1 MNPKR
6 ENKPFDNGLALAFII
21 GMQILIFLVVSFV
34 AKNTQTTKELQYKLF
49 TEINEYSN
57 PTQTIVEVTPTVEP
71 SCYQVELLNCRVT
84 AYCPCEKCCGK
95 WSGGNTSSGTTP
107 QQNRTIAVD
116 PSVIPYGTEV
126 TIDGQVYIAEDT
138 GSSIKG
144 NRIDIYFD
152 NHQDAL
158 NYGVRYLNVYYWEE
172 K

>member
-1 MNPKR
+1 MK
-6 ENKPFDNGLALAFII
+6 
-21 GMQILIFLVVSFV
+21 
-34 AKNTQTTKELQYKLF
+34 
-49 TEINEYSN
+49 
-57 PTQTIVEVTPTVEP
+57 
-71 SCYQVELLNCRVT
+71 
-84 AYCPCEKCCGK
+84 KCCGK

-116 PSVIPYGTEV
+116 PSIIHYGTEV